1 MQDLEKNDHLN
12 KCRKSISQNSRAIHD
27 KNSQKTG
34 RRGNLNQNKKG
45 HIWQTHSL
53 YETQW

>member
-12 KCRKSISQNSRAIHD
+12 KCRKSISKNSRAIHD